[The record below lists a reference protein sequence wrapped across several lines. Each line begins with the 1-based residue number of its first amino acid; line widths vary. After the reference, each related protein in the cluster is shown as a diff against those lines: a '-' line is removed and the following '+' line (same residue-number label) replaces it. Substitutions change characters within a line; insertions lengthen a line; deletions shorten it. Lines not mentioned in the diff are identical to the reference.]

1 MEGLMKIDSL
11 TTNEKV
17 VLAQQLWDSVAE
29 NEDSLDVST
38 KQKSVLD
45 IRVAEY
51 ESDGNNGS
59 SWESVKSR
67 ILNK

>member
-1 MEGLMKIDSL
+1 MKIDSL

-17 VLAQQLWDSVAE
+17 VLAQQLWDSVAA

-51 ESDGNNGS
+51 ELD
-59 SWESVKSR
+59 
-67 ILNK
+67 LQ